1 MDERAHQIRQV
12 QLQAIA
18 VVSALLEADDIDLWL
33 EANNLATRAV
43 MAALVKRANGPGP
56 HEDGQ
61 GLTS

>member
-1 MDERAHQIRQV
+1 
-12 QLQAIA
+12 
-18 VVSALLEADDIDLWL
+18 VSALLEADDIDLWL